1 MSLIHKISLFFKKKQ
16 GTAQEKEGKPDFH
29 NYIGK
34 FVKQNGTK
42 IGESIAVDEARFIIK
57 MPDGFISVPIASVMK
72 NTDDIEIGDF
82 NMEESRKL
90 GNEWFER
97 KDTLQFD
104 KNGMMVLG
112 NSH

>member
-1 MSLIHKISLFFKKKQ
+1 MSLIQKISLFLKKKQ
-16 GTAQEKEGKPDFH
+16 GTTQGKEEKPDFH

-42 IGESIAVDEARFIIK
+42 IGESIALDETRFIVKI
-57 MPDGFISVPIASVMK
+57 PDGFISVPIATVTK
-72 NTDDIEIGDF
+72 NTENIEIGDF

-104 KNGMMVLG
+104 KNGMMVTG
-112 NSH
+112 NSQ